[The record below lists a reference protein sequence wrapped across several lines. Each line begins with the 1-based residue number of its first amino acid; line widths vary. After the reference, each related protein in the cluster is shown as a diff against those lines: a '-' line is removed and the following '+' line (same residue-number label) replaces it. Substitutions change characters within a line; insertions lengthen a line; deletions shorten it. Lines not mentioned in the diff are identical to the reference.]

1 MNKRQK
7 KKHFKKANKLAIISI
22 ELAERYLKKYRL

>member
-7 KKHFKKANKLAIISI
+7 KKHFKKAERLAIVSF
-22 ELAERYLKKYRL
+22 ELAERYLKRFHL